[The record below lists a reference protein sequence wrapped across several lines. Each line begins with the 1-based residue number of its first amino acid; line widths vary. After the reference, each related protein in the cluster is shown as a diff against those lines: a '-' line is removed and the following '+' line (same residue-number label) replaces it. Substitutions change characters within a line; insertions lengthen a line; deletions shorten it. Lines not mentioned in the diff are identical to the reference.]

1 MKDKKEY
8 NKDGKNFLL
17 YIPEIKYNNYKVDK
31 NNIVTLYFEHNKS
44 VERFARWL
52 VKKNNISDIV
62 FDEKSSLVWLLID
75 GKRSIYEIMLQMS
88 RQLGDTEE
96 VAIERLV
103 MYIRY
108 IARKGWIKFIG
119 IKSKEDYY

>member
-1 MKDKKEY
+1 MKGKKTHYKEE
-8 NKDGKNFLL
+8 KNFLL
-17 YIPEIKYNNYKVDK
+17 YIPEIKYDNYKVDE
-31 NNIVTLYFEHNKS
+31 NNIVTLYFEHNKPM
-44 VERFARWL
+44 ERFVRWL
-52 VKKNNISDIV
+52 VKKNNLSDIV

-75 GKRSIYEIMLQMS
+75 GKRSIYDIAIEMAKG
-88 RQLGDTEE
+88 LGDTEE

-119 IKSKEDYY
+119 IKYKQD